1 MTGRPNLTV
10 LGKGRGYWD
19 LGFYYLIPN
28 TKYNKRLRQMAYGPI
43 PKLIVKHKSMQHLI
57 GPFHEIL
64 TMHNLPLK
72 GSLSDDQL
80 PVIRHG
86 GILIDQDGY
95 IRGIGPF
102 NDLRR
107 DHPDAKVDRVE
118 GDWVALPGLIDAHT
132 HLCWGGSRARDY
144 SLRVSGVS
152 YQEIAARGGGI
163 RDTVA
168 QTRKAGDETLLQST
182 VARANQ
188 LLRKGIT
195 TIEVKSGYG
204 QSVAEELRLLRI
216 IRDAALKTKASIVP
230 TALPAHIIPS
240 DTRPEAY
247 LDTLYRDFFPLIK
260 AENLTNRADIFVDE
274 HAYGTT
280 LARAYAKKVRAL
292 GFDLTI
298 HADQFSSGGSEIA
311 VEAEAVSAD
320 HLEASNAKDMQRLAH
335 SNTVATVLPGASL
348 GLGIPFAPARK
359 LLDADCC
366 LGIASDW
373 NPGSGPM
380 GDLLTQAALLGA
392 YEKLSH
398 AEVFAGIT
406 TRAARALRL
415 IDRGML
421 VEGMWADVAAF
432 PTADFR
438 EILYHQG
445 QLQPGAVWKS
455 GRRITT

>member
-1 MTGRPNLTV
+1 
-10 LGKGRGYWD
+10 
-19 LGFYYLIPN
+19 
-28 TKYNKRLRQMAYGPI
+28 
-43 PKLIVKHKSMQHLI
+43 MQHLI
-57 GPFHEIL
+57 GPFSELL
-64 TMHNLPLK
+64 TMRNLPLK
-72 GSLSDDQL
+72 GPLADDQL
-80 PVIRHG
+80 PVIHNG

-95 IRGIGPF
+95 TREIGSF

-107 DHPDAKVDRVE
+107 DHPDAEVDRVE
-118 GDWVALPGLIDAHT
+118 GDWVALPGLIDTHT

-144 SLRVSGVS
+144 ALRVSGVS

-168 QTRKAGDETLLQST
+168 QTRKASDETLLQST
-182 VARANQ
+182 VARTNQ

-204 QSVAEELRLLRI
+204 QSVAQELRLLRI
-216 IRDAALKTKASIVP
+216 IQEAARKTRASIIP

-240 DTRPEAY
+240 AFAERPGAY
-247 LDTLYRDFFPLIK
+247 LDALYEEFFPEVQ
-260 AENLTNRADIFVDE
+260 AEQLTTRADIFVDE
-274 HAYGTT
+274 HAYDAA
-280 LARAYAKKVRAL
+280 LAMAFAKKVRGM
-292 GFDLTI
+292 GFHLTV
-298 HADQFSSGGSEIA
+298 HADQFSTGGSRVA
-311 VEAEAVSAD
+311 VEAGAVSAD
-320 HLEASNAKDMQRLAH
+320 HLEASTSADMERLAN

-359 LLDADCC
+359 LLDAGCC
-366 LGIASDW
+366 LAIASDW

-392 YEKLSH
+392 YEKLSQ

-415 IDRGML
+415 TDRGML
-421 VEGMWADVAAF
+421 GEGMLADLAAF